1 GVEGVL
7 DVRRRVGLIPEALLV
22 GFVLGE
28 EQAGVALAVQPVVA
42 EVEMGGLDDAAGGLA
57 EGGLAIVATPGPGV
71 AEPEGR
77 EETQGGGLGSAIV
90 DGNADE
96 DVFGALL
103 GVLDED
109 VEVAVVREGA
119 GVEQLVLEILA
130 GAAAGGLDEIA
141 VGELALGV
149 LVQVL
154 HVRVGRRAIEIKV
167 VFLAVLAVVPL
178 AVGKAVEA
186 LLEDGIALVP
196 QGQGEAEQLAVVA
209 DSAES

>member
-1 GVEGVL
+1 
-7 DVRRRVGLIPEALLV
+7 
-22 GFVLGE
+22 
-28 EQAGVALAVQPVVA
+28 
-42 EVEMGGLDDAAGGLA
+42 
-57 EGGLAIVATPGPGV
+57 
-71 AEPEGR
+71 
-77 EETQGGGLGSAIV
+77 
-90 DGNADE
+90 
-96 DVFGALL
+96 ALL

-209 DSAES
+209 DSAESVLAPLVGAGAGRIVGEVVPGVAVLAVVLADSAPLSLAQIGAPLLPGDAGFPGVVEALLFGDVDN